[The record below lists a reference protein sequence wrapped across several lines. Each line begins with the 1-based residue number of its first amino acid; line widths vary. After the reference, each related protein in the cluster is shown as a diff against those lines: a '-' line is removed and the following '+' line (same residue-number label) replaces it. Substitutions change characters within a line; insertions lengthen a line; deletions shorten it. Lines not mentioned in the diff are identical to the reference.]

1 MKVINRKRTMLG
13 TALIKYRIDNQM
25 SQKELAKKIGIH
37 ETAYSHYETGN
48 RIPSLRVLEKILKVC
63 EFDIK
68 MITDDVLMKH
78 IKGFCYYVLIN
89 TESTKIDINDLL
101 TIYKILAKYKKQ
113 KIGIVKQ

>member
-13 TALIKYRIDNQM
+13 TALIKYRIDNQIH
-25 SQKELAKKIGIH
+25 QTELAKKIGIDQ
-37 ETAYSHYETGN
+37 TSYSHYETGN
-48 RIPSLRVLEKILKVC
+48 RLPCLRILEKILEVC

-68 MITDDVLMKH
+68 MIADDILIKH
-78 IKGFCYYVLIN
+78 IKGFCYNVLLN